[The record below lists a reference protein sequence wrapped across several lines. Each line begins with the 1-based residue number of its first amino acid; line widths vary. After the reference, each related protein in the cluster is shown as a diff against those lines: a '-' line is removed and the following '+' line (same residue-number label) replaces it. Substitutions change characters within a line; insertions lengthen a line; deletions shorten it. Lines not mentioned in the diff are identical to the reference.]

1 MDGGKGDEE
10 GQGGD
15 HPQLHPHGTEEV
27 GHGLQLGLEGGA
39 QWLSF
44 EFGTLIQRVF
54 STRFFTD
61 SVTHVKTF

>member
-27 GHGLQLGLEGGA
+27 GHGLQLGLEDGA
-39 QWLSF
+39 QWFMF
-44 EFGTLIQRVF
+44 EFGTLI
-54 STRFFTD
+54 
-61 SVTHVKTF
+61 